1 MKIAFALLFLLFSA
15 SVFAQEGTD
24 QQLAQHYFNS
34 GEFEKALP
42 YYQKL
47 YAKESTKI
55 YFNRYLECLLQTGKE
70 KEAEKLIKKQ
80 IATDKNSLE
89 YQVMLADFYEN
100 HEKPKEATKIY
111 QELIDEASKTSYAL
125 QDLFKTLK
133 GKGKY
138 DIALQA
144 LEKGRKNLK
153 ESYPLHLE
161 FAEIYGIQGQTEK
174 MIDEYLALIEL
185 EPGYASSI
193 EAILTQKIDFSAEN
207 TPEFDLIKGRLLEK
221 SQKKPNDYVYT
232 EMLIWLFTQKKQFN
246 TALVQAQALDKR
258 EKGGGRRVFE
268 LGTMCVQNKAYDV
281 ARKAFQYIVDL
292 GDDKPLFLDAEF
304 ALLNARYLEITQ
316 SRNFGTDELNATIA
330 AYEQMLL
337 KVGKSRNS
345 IRLIS
350 ELAHIQAY
358 YGNQAQQA
366 KTNLEDALKIP
377 GLTSM
382 QEAELKMQLADIL
395 VITDEIWDASL
406 LYMQVDKD
414 FKFEPIGFEAKF
426 KNARIFYYDGDFDFA
441 QNQLDVLKQSTSKL
455 IANDAMQLS
464 LLITDNYGI
473 DSNFTAMSQFAKA
486 DLLLEQHQYG
496 PAFQL
501 YDSIAAAF
509 PYHGLMDEILL
520 RKAKAMQ
527 NQGKWNDAITYLNE
541 LLKYH
546 NQDILADDAVFQLAT
561 IYEDHLNDK
570 EKASEYY
577 KRILFEYKGS
587 LYTVEA
593 RKHLRILRGD
603 LPEKEENIPNP

>member
-1 MKIAFALLFLLFSA
+1 MKIAFAFLLLLFSSA
-15 SVFAQEGTD
+15 LFAQEGTD
-24 QQLAQHYFNS
+24 QQLAQHYFNG

-47 YAKESTKI
+47 YTKENTKI
-55 YFNRYLECLLQTGKE
+55 NFNRYLECLLQTGKE

-80 IATDKNSLE
+80 ISVDRNSLE
-89 YQVMLADFYEN
+89 YQVLLADFYEN
-100 HEKPKEATKIY
+100 HEKPKEATKLY
-111 QELIDEASKTSYAL
+111 QELMDESAKTSYAL
-125 QDLFKTLK
+125 LDLYKTLK

-153 ESYPLHLE
+153 DSYPLNME
-161 FAEIYGIQGQTEK
+161 FAEIYGIQGQTVK
-174 MIDEYLALIEL
+174 MIDEYLSLIEL
-185 EPGYASSI
+185 EPGYASTV
-193 EAILTQKIDFSAEN
+193 EAILTQKIDFSAEVN
-207 TPEFDLIKGRLLEK
+207 PEFDIIKGRLLEK
-221 SQKKPNDYVYT
+221 SQKKPNEFVYT

-246 TALVQAQALDKR
+246 TALIQAQALDKR
-258 EKGGGRRVFE
+258 EKGSGRRVYD
-268 LGTMCVQNKAYDV
+268 LGVMCVQNKTYDV
-281 ARKAFQYIVDL
+281 ARKAFKYIVDL
-292 GDDKPLFLDAEF
+292 GEDKPLFLEAEF

-316 SRNFGTDELNATIA
+316 SRNFSTEELNATIS
-330 AYEQMLL
+330 AYEQMIL

-358 YGNQAQQA
+358 YGNQAAQA
-366 KTNLEDALKIP
+366 RIGLEEALKIP
-377 GLTSM
+377 GLTSI
-382 QEAELKMQLADIL
+382 QEAEIKMQLADIL

-509 PYHGLMDEILL
+509 PYHGLMDEILI

-527 NQGKWNDAITYLNE
+527 NQGKWNEAIVYLND

-546 NQDILADDAVFQLAT
+546 NQDILADDAVFQLAE
-561 IYEDHLNDK
+561 IYENHLNDK
-570 EKASEYY
+570 EKAIENY

-593 RKHLRILRGD
+593 RKRLRILRGD
-603 LPEKEENIPNP
+603 VLEKEEILPNP

>member
-1 MKIAFALLFLLFSA
+1 MKIAFAFLLLLFSSA
-15 SVFAQEGTD
+15 LFAQEGTD
-24 QQLAQHYFNS
+24 QQLAQHYFNG

-47 YAKESTKI
+47 YTKENTKI
-55 YFNRYLECLLQTGKE
+55 NFNRYLECLLQTGKE

-80 IATDKNSLE
+80 ISVDRNSLE
-89 YQVMLADFYEN
+89 YQVLLADFYEN
-100 HEKPKEATKIY
+100 HEKPKEATKLY
-111 QELIDEASKTSYAL
+111 QELMDESAKTSYAL
-125 QDLFKTLK
+125 LDLYKTLK

-138 DIALQA
+138 VVALQA

-153 ESYPLHLE
+153 DSYPLNME

-174 MIDEYLALIEL
+174 MIDEYLSLIEL
-185 EPGYASSI
+185 EPGYASTV
-193 EAILTQKIDFSAEN
+193 EAILTQKIDFSAEIN
-207 TPEFDLIKGRLLEK
+207 PEFDIIKGRLLEK
-221 SQKKPNDYVYT
+221 SQKKPNEFVYT

-246 TALVQAQALDKR
+246 TALIQAQALDKR
-258 EKGGGRRVFE
+258 EKGSGRRVYD
-268 LGTMCVQNKAYDV
+268 LGAMCVQNKVYDV

-292 GDDKPLFLDAEF
+292 GEDKPLFLEAEF

-316 SRNFGTDELNATIA
+316 SRNFSTEELSATIS

-345 IRLIS
+345 IRLIR

-358 YGNQAQQA
+358 YANQATQA
-366 KTNLEDALKIP
+366 KIGLEEALKIP
-377 GLTSM
+377 GLTSI
-382 QEAELKMQLADIL
+382 QEAEIKMQLADIL
-395 VITDEIWDASL
+395 VIMDEIWDASL

-486 DLLLEQHQYG
+486 DLLLEQHQYNV
-496 PAFQL
+496 AFQL
-501 YDSIAAAF
+501 YDSIAKAF
-509 PYHGLMDEILL
+509 PYHGLMDEILI

-527 NQGKWNDAITYLNE
+527 NQGKWNEAITYLND

-546 NQDILADDAVFQLAT
+546 NQDILADDAVFQLAE
-561 IYEDHLNDK
+561 IYENHLNDK
-570 EKASEYY
+570 EKAIENY

-593 RKHLRILRGD
+593 RKRLRILRGD
-603 LPEKEENIPNP
+603 VLEKEENLPNP